1 MSKNYYYTMSKRGLC
16 SELNGLVSFFERD
29 VANTESKF
37 FVNSKNSQYFKKTH
51 IYEIFDF
58 PQCLKRRAVS
68 STRKG
73 PCRLT
78 RGTNL
83 SKVECS
89 NFFKY
94 KKKFEKE
101 VEDKIS
107 SLNLPE
113 KFCCFHIRRG
123 DKVLEKKYKWGE
135 MKGRPESKRYEFD
148 QYLAKISKKIGS
160 IFIMTDDYKVIDEAK
175 QFILFENLP
184 IKLYYLTEEK
194 QDGHST
200 DLDIEE
206 KKEYDRNFFIQF
218 FSEIEIAKLSATF
231 VGTRNSNVYRY
242 ISNTCTTKTKFK
254 SLE

>member
-160 IFIMTDDYKVIDEAK
+160 IFIMTDDYKVIDEAYRS
-175 QFILFENLP
+175 LFRV
-184 IKLYYLTEEK
+184 ISRY
-194 QDGHST
+194 
-200 DLDIEE
+200 IEE